1 MTTTDTKL
9 QIAEPYFT
17 PEQVAE
23 HLQVSKDTILRLF
36 ANRDGV
42 IDVAPPSTTPQFRR
56 RRRPKR
62 SLRISQSALER
73 FLHEP
78 KTKSR

>member
-1 MTTTDTKL
+1 MADTKL

-23 HLQVSKDTILRLF
+23 HLQISKDTAIRLF

-42 IDVAPPSTTPQFRR
+42 IDVAPPPSTPQFRR

-62 SLRISQSALER
+62 SLRISKSALDM
-73 FLHEP
+73 FLREQQP
-78 KTKSR
+78 RSRR